1 MINKLLTPKNLR
13 NLIIIMVVAGVLFL
27 AISGYLTP
35 VFSFSVSP
43 LISAQSWLSQRYLAF
58 SDFFNSPRDMA
69 TLRAQNAQLENEV
82 AMLQSEI
89 VALQENLAQSDI
101 LYTLLDFARTNPEH
115 EYVAATVIGRE
126 ISPFLQYIIIDKGS
140 NDGLRHGMPVVT
152 QQGLVGRIDALIS
165 DASRIQL
172 ITDANS
178 SVNVKL
184 QTAGVEGLVR
194 GSVTGEI
201 SLDMVPVDSEVQI
214 GDILMT
220 SGLGGTYPP
229 NIFVGQVL
237 TMQSKQNVLFQTGSV
252 QPVVDFSNLSA
263 VLVITNFNSVDISP
277 LVPEVAMWSY
287 LIGFTG
293 FLLTAVLQMSIF
305 SQWKILSGSAD
316 IVLLFV
322 VAWCLH
328 DRNKQL
334 WLLVIVMA
342 GIAGSISAL
351 PAYIPIVVSLFV
363 FRVSK
368 LFQARLMQS
377 PLLSML
383 VLTFAAT
390 LLQLI
395 LCMGYLFV
403 IQIDLNFSDALVEVA
418 FPSVLLNMLL
428 AIPIHAIVRE
438 IGVYAFPKGVEA

>member
-1 MINKLLTPKNLR
+1 
-13 NLIIIMVVAGVLFL
+13 
-27 AISGYLTP
+27 
-35 VFSFSVSP
+35 
-43 LISAQSWLSQRYLAF
+43 
-58 SDFFNSPRDMA
+58 
-69 TLRAQNAQLENEV
+69 
-82 AMLQSEI
+82 
-89 VALQENLAQSDI
+89 
-101 LYTLLDFARTNPEH
+101 
-115 EYVAATVIGRE
+115 
-126 ISPFLQYIIIDKGS
+126 
-140 NDGLRHGMPVVT
+140 
-152 QQGLVGRIDALIS
+152 
-165 DASRIQL
+165 
-172 ITDANS
+172 
-178 SVNVKL
+178 
-184 QTAGVEGLVR
+184 
-194 GSVTGEI
+194 
-201 SLDMVPVDSEVQI
+201 
-214 GDILMT
+214 
-220 SGLGGTYPP
+220 
-229 NIFVGQVL
+229 
-237 TMQSKQNVLFQTGSV
+237 
-252 QPVVDFSNLSA
+252 
-263 VLVITNFNSVDISP
+263 
-277 LVPEVAMWSY
+277 MWSY

-351 PAYIPIVVSLFV
+351 PAYFPIVVYLFV

-395 LCMGYLFV
+395 LSMGYLFV
-403 IQIDLNFSDALVEVA
+403 IQVDLNFSDALVEVA
-418 FPSVLLNMLL
+418 LPSVLLNMLL

>member
-1 MINKLLTPKNLR
+1 
-13 NLIIIMVVAGVLFL
+13 
-27 AISGYLTP
+27 
-35 VFSFSVSP
+35 
-43 LISAQSWLSQRYLAF
+43 
-58 SDFFNSPRDMA
+58 
-69 TLRAQNAQLENEV
+69 
-82 AMLQSEI
+82 
-89 VALQENLAQSDI
+89 
-101 LYTLLDFARTNPEH
+101 
-115 EYVAATVIGRE
+115 
-126 ISPFLQYIIIDKGS
+126 
-140 NDGLRHGMPVVT
+140 
-152 QQGLVGRIDALIS
+152 
-165 DASRIQL
+165 
-172 ITDANS
+172 
-178 SVNVKL
+178 
-184 QTAGVEGLVR
+184 
-194 GSVTGEI
+194 
-201 SLDMVPVDSEVQI
+201 
-214 GDILMT
+214 
-220 SGLGGTYPP
+220 
-229 NIFVGQVL
+229 
-237 TMQSKQNVLFQTGSV
+237 
-252 QPVVDFSNLSA
+252 
-263 VLVITNFNSVDISP
+263 
-277 LVPEVAMWSY
+277 MWSY

-293 FLLTAVLQMSIF
+293 FLLTTVLQMSIF

-351 PAYIPIVVSLFV
+351 PAYFPIVVYLFV

-395 LCMGYLFV
+395 LSMGYLFV
-403 IQIDLNFSDALVEVA
+403 IQVDLNFSDALVEVA
-418 FPSVLLNMLL
+418 LPSVLLNMLL